1 MKNVPVSVDAYI
13 QTFPKDVQAV
23 LEAVRAAI
31 QAAASGVEET
41 ISYAMPAYKT
51 GGKAVVYFAGYK
63 THIGFYATPTGHA
76 AFEKKLAKY
85 KQGKGSVQFP
95 LTEPMPLKLIAG
107 ITKFRVKEVK
117 AQLKEKKKQPAM

>member
-1 MKNVPVSVDAYI
+1 MKNIPVSVDAYI
-13 QTFPKDVQAV
+13 QSFPKDVQAV
-23 LEAVRAAI
+23 LQTVRTAILEAAPEA
-31 QAAASGVEET
+31 EEI

-63 THIGFYATPTGHA
+63 SHVGFYATPTGHS

-95 LTEPMPLKLIAG
+95 LSEPMPLKLIAA
-107 ITKFRVKEVK
+107 ITRFRVKEVK
-117 AQLKEKKKQPAM
+117 AQLKDKKK